1 MHVETAGALLLD
13 QTIGH
18 ISEVRPVSLLQAIT
32 TKVAFLPY
40 FEFCLVYEHGTDT
53 EPRRK
58 SKGNS
63 MIFNTA

>member
-1 MHVETAGALLLD
+1 LKV
-13 QTIGH
+13 
-18 ISEVRPVSLLQAIT
+18 IT
-32 TKVAFLPY
+32 TKLAFPPY

-53 EPRRK
+53 ETVRSK